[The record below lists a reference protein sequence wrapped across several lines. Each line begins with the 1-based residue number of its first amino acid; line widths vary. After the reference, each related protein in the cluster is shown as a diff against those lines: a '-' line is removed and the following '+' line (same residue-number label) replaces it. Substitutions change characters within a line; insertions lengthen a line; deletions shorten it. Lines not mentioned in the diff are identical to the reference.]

1 MKKFL
6 MTSKNIPRDS
16 AVWNMAGSM
25 LLAFQSVIM
34 LIVLSHVTDGV
45 TAGIFTMGNVSANLF
60 VFIGKYGVRG
70 FQVSDVDNKYSFRDY
85 HCGRAIS
92 VAVMILVSLV
102 YTLITAFRVGYSAE
116 KTQIIIWM
124 CMMRVPEA
132 YEDVFYGDYQ
142 KKGRLDVGSKCL
154 TLRVFITLI
163 VYILLVFI
171 TRNLLLSTILATV
184 FTTVV
189 MIAFIIMTRGMLDEG
204 AGKGVLDKKNMLGM
218 LIATTPIF
226 AATFLS
232 NYISVAP
239 KNAID
244 RIMDDTKQAIYGYIS
259 MPVFVVMLLASVV
272 FNPVLLRISVI
283 WSEKKFSEFIK
294 EIVIQLFVV
303 VGISVVC
310 LVGAYLLGVPVLSV
324 LYNEDLAPYKTE
336 LLLIVLASGMLAFA
350 TLFMNVLT
358 IMRKQPLIITGYLVV
373 AIVAMIFSDRAVN
386 YGGIRGA
393 VVFYLILLLMLSL
406 FYAIAFVISLM
417 SEKKKTSFDNAK

>member
-1 MKKFL
+1 M
-6 MTSKNIPRDS
+6 
-16 AVWNMAGSM
+16 
-25 LLAFQSVIM
+25 
-34 LIVLSHVTDGV
+34 
-45 TAGIFTMGNVSANLF
+45 
-60 VFIGKYGVRG
+60 
-70 FQVSDVDNKYSFRDY
+70 
-85 HCGRAIS
+85 
-92 VAVMILVSLV
+92 
-102 YTLITAFRVGYSAE
+102 
-116 KTQIIIWM
+116 
-124 CMMRVPEA
+124 
-132 YEDVFYGDYQ
+132 
-142 KKGRLDVGSKCL
+142 GSKCL

-184 FTTVV
+184 FTAVV

>member
-16 AVWNMAGSM
+16 AIWNMAGSM
-25 LLAFQSVIM
+25 ILAFQSVIM
-34 LIVLSHVTDGV
+34 LIVLSHVTDEV

-60 VFIGKYGVRG
+60 LFVGKYGVRG

-85 HCGRAIS
+85 HCGRVIS
-92 VAVMILVSLV
+92 VAMMILISVV
-102 YTLITAFRVGYSAE
+102 YTLICSYRVGYSAE

-154 TLRVFITLI
+154 TMRVFLTLI
-163 VYILLVFI
+163 VYILLVII
-171 TRNLLLSTILATV
+171 TRNVLLSTILSTV
-184 FTTVV
+184 FTVIA
-189 MIAFIIMTRGMLDEG
+189 MIAFIILTQGMLDEG
-204 AGKGVLDKKNMLGM
+204 VGKGVFDKKNMIGM
-218 LIATTPIF
+218 MIATTPIF

-244 RIMDDTKQAIYGYIS
+244 RIMDDTSQAIYGYIS

-272 FNPVLLRISVI
+272 FNPVLLRISFI
-283 WSEKKFSEFIK
+283 WSERKFNEFVK
-294 EIVIQLFVV
+294 EIVIQIFVV
-303 VGISVVC
+303 VGISLVC
-310 LVGAYLLGVPVLSV
+310 IAGAYLLGVPVLSIM
-324 LYNEDLAPYKTE
+324 YNTDLAPYKTE
-336 LLLIVLASGMLAFA
+336 LLLIVLASGLLAFA

-373 AIVAMIFSDRAVN
+373 AAVAMTFSGKAVRT
-386 YGGIRGA
+386 GGIRGA
-393 VVFYLILLLMLSL
+393 VVFYLILLLILSL
-406 FYAIAFVISLM
+406 FYAIAFVISMM
-417 SEKKKTSFDNAK
+417 SEKKKTHFDNVE